1 LNKRSSDYGE
11 ANNKNLRLVIG
22 LSRSYLKI
30 ERATQ
35 SMLAEYNITLP
46 QFGVMEALYHI
57 GELKICEI
65 IEKTLSTSGNMTVVI
80 RNLEKASY
88 ISRCQSIED
97 KRASVI
103 SLTEKGVRLIE
114 KIFPVNLKITDTMF
128 KNLTDKEK
136 DELTTLLKKMNKVE

>member
-1 LNKRSSDYGE
+1 MNIRSGDYGE

-22 LSRSYLKI
+22 LSRSNLKI

-35 SMLAEYNITLP
+35 SILPEYKITLP
-46 QFGVMEALYHI
+46 QFGVMEALYHL
-57 GELKICEI
+57 GDLKICEI

-80 RNLEKASY
+80 RNLEKGSY
-88 ISRCQSIED
+88 ISRYQSIED

-114 KIFPVNLKITDTMF
+114 KIFPVNLKITGTMF
-128 KNLTDKEK
+128 KYLTDTEK
-136 DELTTLLKKMNKVE
+136 DELAKLLKKLNKVE